1 MKVKELIQALSNFD
15 PDIMVVVT
23 GYENGFEK
31 LEEVTEV
38 NISRNPYADKN
49 GKLPWW
55 DGEFDL
61 AKEGDKESFPAVLL
75 PRNCYSKYKN

>member
-1 MKVKELIQALSNFD
+1 MKVKQLIEELLKLD
-15 PDIMVVVT
+15 PELLVVVS

-38 NISRNPYADKN
+38 NISRNLHSDKN

-55 DGEFDL
+55 DGEYDI
-61 AKEGDKESFPAVLL
+61 AKKESENIIRAALL